1 MLWWIAVVLARSA
14 SVRMMFW
21 VAEYLSGGQP
31 GDAGRNLLQAWCF
44 ANWRAKVHVGWV
56 VRENEQMQLT

>member
-1 MLWWIAVVLARSA
+1 
-14 SVRMMFW
+14 MMFW